1 MPHRERNESPTQKIK
16 RDVPSIHRETL
27 AKMEGYAEW
36 ETITRKGKTGYEKG
50 VRMEKMLIN

>member
-1 MPHRERNESPTQKIK
+1 MRAQRK
-16 RDVPSIHRETL
+16 RLRGTARPSTIETL